1 MPQVD
6 LQSTLESDITTR
18 TSQTNSSKNESCNV
32 TTLSEQSSNDR
43 VTQPI
48 NNSTE
53 SLAPE
58 SENYVDQVVKKEEKT
73 QTDFKD
79 VEAATQT
86 SFASHSFSS
95 QNLSDESCR
104 NESMTSQNMGDSL
117 LSNVNARFEQNER
130 LSGQLHIA
138 PQAINDTHKINS
150 LLNYELNVLRNH
162 KQHMK
167 MQREKLEEKRRKRK
181 EKQHSFTSPLM
192 ENNRESKNDT
202 PPVDISGYIESLET
216 QVNAEGQNADKTRL
230 NLPSLRDL
238 DMTSSSQGTYQRIQN
253 DDQVDFRIQKRSS
266 ESNED
271 ISSVF
276 EELDE
281 LIANMPKNETD
292 KRTRGPVQPTQ
303 AHASFSRPSCKSL
316 MRPDKFNEYNLRSPL
331 LSIEDTSFN
340 GETSNS
346 LPFRV
351 ESGRQTNLMSDKAH
365 DQMSDKANNQ
375 TSDKAHNQM
384 SDSSMNQ
391 INLKQLNLFH
401 DEISQGPGNYQQIG
415 FSALDDLNNSGQHV
429 AELPAFSNS
438 FHVSSSQDAETHS
451 GNPPRFYRVAEL
463 PQVSPIKELDE
474 QEGTQKICLFF
485 LSIQR

>member
-6 LQSTLESDITTR
+6 LQSTLESDNTT
-18 TSQTNSSKNESCNV
+18 TTLQTNSSKNESCNV
-32 TTLSEQSSNDR
+32 ATLSEQSSNDR

-95 QNLSDESCR
+95 QHLSDESYR

-181 EKQHSFTSPLM
+181 EKQPSFTSPLM

-202 PPVDISGYIESLET
+202 PVDISGYIESLET
-216 QVNAEGQNADKTRL
+216 QVNAERQNADKTRL

-253 DDQVDFRIQKRSS
+253 DDQVDFWIQKRSS

-281 LIANMPKNETD
+281 LIANMPKNETC

-303 AHASFSRPSCKSL
+303 AHAYFSRPSGKSL

-331 LSIEDTSFN
+331 LSIEDTNFN

-365 DQMSDKANNQ
+365 NQMSDKANNQ

-401 DEISQGPGNYQQIG
+401 DEISQGLGNYQQIG
-415 FSALDDLNNSGQHV
+415 LSALDDLNNSGQHF

-438 FHVSSSQDAETHS
+438 FRVSSSQDAETHS

-474 QEGTQKICLFF
+474 EEGTQKICLFF

>member
-6 LQSTLESDITTR
+6 LQSTLESDITNT

-138 PQAINDTHKINS
+138 PQAINDTRKINS

-202 PPVDISGYIESLET
+202 PVDMSGYIESLET
-216 QVNAEGQNADKTRL
+216 QVNAERQNADKTRL

-253 DDQVDFRIQKRSS
+253 DDQVDFWIQKRSS

-281 LIANMPKNETD
+281 LIANMPKNETC

-303 AHASFSRPSCKSL
+303 AHAYFSRPSGKSL
-316 MRPDKFNEYNLRSPL
+316 MRPDKFNDYNLRSPP
-331 LSIEDTSFN
+331 LSNEDTNFN

-346 LPFRV
+346 LSSRV
-351 ESGRQTNLMSDKAH
+351 ESGRQTNLMSDKAYN
-365 DQMSDKANNQ
+365 QMSDRANNQ

-401 DEISQGPGNYQQIG
+401 DEISQGLGNYQQIG
-415 FSALDDLNNSGQHV
+415 LSALDDLNNSGQHF

-438 FHVSSSQDAETHS
+438 FRVSSSQDAETHS